1 MVVKRQEIS
10 MLKERDLDNKPAGRF
25 AYAAAIDAD
34 RYSDE
39 CRVRFSPQER
49 AQIETFK
56 DIVTLAYSSENCFVN
71 FRKTMAV
78 IKLVN
83 PLVRDRQMLRELDE
97 ICVERGYEKVRS
109 AQGLLIRMPRK

>member
-1 MVVKRQEIS
+1 
-10 MLKERDLDNKPAGRF
+10 MLKERDLDTKPAGRF

-49 AQIETFK
+49 AQIETFR
-56 DIVTLAYSSENCFVN
+56 DIVSMAYSSENSFVN

-83 PLVRDRQMLRELDE
+83 PVVRDRRMVRELDE
-97 ICVERGYEKVRS
+97 ICAERGYEKVRT
-109 AQGLLIRMPRK
+109 AQGLIIRMPKK